1 MHTDRRQVRPPGDR
15 YEARQTHRKCLPFYL
30 VYVVFEFG
38 CKQQSPSEADLC
50 KRLLALPGRR
60 GEQLTE
66 SRRRVDSEASERTD
80 WNTQRIELAE
90 RPP

>member
-1 MHTDRRQVRPPGDR
+1 MHTDPRQVRPPGDR

-50 KRLLALPGRR
+50 KRLALPGRR

-66 SRRRVDSEASERTD
+66 SRRGWTA
-80 WNTQRIELAE
+80 
-90 RPP
+90 RPQKGQTGTRRGSS